1 MDIYQAIDERQT
13 IRDFSSRLI
22 PDEIIKKI
30 LRAAFKAP
38 SNNHMRDWHF
48 LLLNDHD
55 KRLEIINKLLK
66 PVSRKGAVGIVN
78 RWHLKNDKQRD
89 MYIDAI
95 PKQIS
100 MLRDCQCL
108 ILPCFRQEAD
118 LLKPSNLSD
127 LNGFASIWLAIEN
140 LLLAAASEGIFGVT
154 RIPFEEERV
163 KIKETCQIPAGYEI
177 PCWIALGYPAE
188 GAYRASQLEINLAE
202 RIHNNQW

>member
-13 IRDFSSRLI
+13 IRDFSSRQI
-22 PDEIIKKI
+22 PDETIKKI
-30 LRAAFKAP
+30 LRSAFKAP
-38 SNNHMRDWHF
+38 SNNHLRNWHF
-48 LLLNDHD
+48 LLLNDRER
-55 KRLEIINKLLK
+55 RLEIINKLLK
-66 PVSRKGAVGIVN
+66 PISRKGAIGIVN
-78 RWHLKNDKQRD
+78 RWQLIDDKQRD

-118 LLKPSNLSD
+118 LLKPNNLSD

-140 LLLAAASEGIFGVT
+140 LLLAAAAEGIFGVT
-154 RIPFEEERV
+154 RIPFEEERA
-163 KIKETCQIPAGYEI
+163 KIKNACQIPAGYEI

-188 GAYRASQLEINLAE
+188 GARRASQLEIDLVE
-202 RIHNNQW
+202 RIHNDTW